1 MKGTKKSPQAKG
13 WETRRRIAAEDA
25 ELQRRYEED
34 PKFRAEMDNLL
45 GRGGTAGSEDPTPL
59 PPVVQPQPS
68 HTLVGMT
75 LINGTHRVSVG
86 FTAPAPGAA
95 IVIMGISEA
104 RLLAKSL
111 LDWAQLAED
120 HNDGRTR

>member
-1 MKGTKKSPQAKG
+1 MKGTRKSPQAKG
-13 WETRRRIAAEDA
+13 WETRRKR
-25 ELQRRYEED
+25 ELEELERVLD
-34 PKFRAEMDNLL
+34 DQMYA
-45 GRGGTAGSEDPTPL
+45 GTAKAEGDEPM
-59 PPVVQPQPS
+59 PPVVTPPPS

-75 LINGTHRVSVG
+75 NIAGTHRVSLG
-86 FTAPAPGAA
+86 FTAQAPGAT
-95 IVIMGISEA
+95 IVVMGISEA